1 MMRETAR
8 RLSILIVV
16 PALLGVS
23 VTPTRAQSSSV
34 EQAASIQEA
43 ALRYVQ
49 RDQRP
54 LHVNF
59 HRRPCNLKRRA
70 LVGAAIGS
78 VGGMV
83 LVRKLVAEHGATI
96 GARDTL
102 RAGGVG
108 AVIGALL
115 GSHSCR

>member
-23 VTPTRAQSSSV
+23 VTTRAQSSSV
-34 EQAASIQEA
+34 EQATPIQEA
-43 ALRYVQ
+43 ALRYVD

-59 HRRPCNLKRRA
+59 QRRPCNFKRRA
-70 LVGAAIGS
+70 LIGAAIGS

-83 LVRKLVAEHGATI
+83 LVQTSGAEHGATI

-102 RAGGVG
+102 RAGAFG
-108 AVIGALL
+108 AVIGAMI
-115 GSHSCR
+115 GSHRCR